1 MDDFASDVDQQDA
14 MCLHDVKDDIA
25 VAVSEPPH
33 ADVDT
38 VITGLGVINGEFDEQ
53 INCVWR
59 CKQGHVNLLSGC
71 LGILLL
77 EKCNNLTPKLNYG
90 DKP

>member
-53 INCVWR
+53 INCV
-59 CKQGHVNLLSGC
+59 
-71 LGILLL
+71 
-77 EKCNNLTPKLNYG
+77 
-90 DKP
+90 